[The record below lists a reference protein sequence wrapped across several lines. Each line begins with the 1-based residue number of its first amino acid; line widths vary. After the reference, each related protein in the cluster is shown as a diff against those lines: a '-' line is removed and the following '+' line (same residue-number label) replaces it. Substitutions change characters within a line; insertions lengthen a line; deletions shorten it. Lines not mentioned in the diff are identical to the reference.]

1 MRDNL
6 EHRLYRQSQKGY
18 KKGELDFEP
27 YRSLYGRYY
36 DIYSDYLSN
45 LLINLIDYENAPK
58 TLNIQ
63 GLEFMLR
70 QYGYANIIAVDK
82 DNIFVEGIGFD
93 YPGVNVPMGSIIGGL
108 SGNNETGNVARDLLD
123 DKEPKVLTRINAGN
137 IKPPV
142 YVTMSNKFSFYLGA
156 LSSDSD
162 LIDRTAKTLAEI
174 KASMIVNIRQQ
185 KTPFIGFT
193 KDGNLTSKSV
203 WQNLELGKPFIQI
216 DSDAFDNDVK
226 KVITTMPVQTPNL
239 APTLKDSWNDTMNE
253 FLTFTGVDNVS
264 IDKKE
269 RLTAGEASS
278 NTPQVSAS
286 LNIYLKARQSQ
297 LDLLNESLGT
307 DIKAVVNSNSI
318 SDLINFAQTGTGEI
332 PTETGETSD

>member
-1 MRDNL
+1 MRDNF
-6 EHRLYRQSQKGY
+6 EHRLYRESQKGY
-18 KKGELDFEP
+18 KKGELDFES
-27 YRSLYGRYY
+27 YRSLYDRYY
-36 DIYSDYLSN
+36 DIYSDYLTN
-45 LLINLIDYENAPK
+45 LLINLIDYEDAPK

-108 SGNNETGNVARDLLD
+108 AGSSETGNVARDLLD
-123 DKEPKVLTRINAGN
+123 NKEPKVLTRINADKV
-137 IKPPV
+137 KPPV
-142 YVTMSNKFSFYLGA
+142 YVTMSNKFSFYLGD

-203 WQNLELGKPFIQI
+203 WQNLESGKPFIQI

-278 NTPQVSAS
+278 NAPQVSAS
-286 LNIYLKARQSQ
+286 LNIYIKARQSQ

-307 DIKAVVNSNSI
+307 NIKAVVNSNSI
-318 SDLINFAQTGTGEI
+318 SELINFAQTGTGDI
-332 PTETGETSD
+332 SDQND

>member
-1 MRDNL
+1 MRDNF
-6 EHRLYRQSQKGY
+6 EHRLYRESQKGY
-18 KKGELDFEP
+18 KKGELDFES
-27 YRSLYGRYY
+27 YRSLYDRYY
-36 DIYSDYLSN
+36 DIYSDYLTN
-45 LLINLIDYENAPK
+45 LLINLIDYEDAPK

-108 SGNNETGNVARDLLD
+108 AGSSETGNVARDLLD
-123 DKEPKVLTRINAGN
+123 NKEPKVLTRINADKV
-137 IKPPV
+137 KPPV

-203 WQNLELGKPFIQI
+203 WQNLESGKPFIQI

-278 NTPQVSAS
+278 NAPQVSAS
-286 LNIYLKARQSQ
+286 LNIYIKARQSQ

-307 DIKAVVNSNSI
+307 NIKAVVNSNSI
-318 SDLINFAQTGTGEI
+318 SDLINFAQTGTGDI
-332 PTETGETSD
+332 SDQND

>member
-1 MRDNL
+1 
-6 EHRLYRQSQKGY
+6 
-18 KKGELDFEP
+18 
-27 YRSLYGRYY
+27 
-36 DIYSDYLSN
+36 
-45 LLINLIDYENAPK
+45 
-58 TLNIQ
+58 
-63 GLEFMLR
+63 
-70 QYGYANIIAVDK
+70 
-82 DNIFVEGIGFD
+82 
-93 YPGVNVPMGSIIGGL
+93 
-108 SGNNETGNVARDLLD
+108 
-123 DKEPKVLTRINAGN
+123 
-137 IKPPV
+137 
-142 YVTMSNKFSFYLGA
+142 MSNKFSFYLGA

-203 WQNLELGKPFIQI
+203 WQNLESGKPFIQI

-239 APTLKDSWNDTMNE
+239 APTLKDSWNDTMSE

-278 NTPQVSAS
+278 NAPQVSAS
-286 LNIYLKARQSQ
+286 LNIYIKARQSQ

-307 DIKAVVNSNSI
+307 NIKAVVNSNSI
-318 SDLINFAQTGTGEI
+318 SELINFAQTGTGDI
-332 PTETGETSD
+332 SDQND